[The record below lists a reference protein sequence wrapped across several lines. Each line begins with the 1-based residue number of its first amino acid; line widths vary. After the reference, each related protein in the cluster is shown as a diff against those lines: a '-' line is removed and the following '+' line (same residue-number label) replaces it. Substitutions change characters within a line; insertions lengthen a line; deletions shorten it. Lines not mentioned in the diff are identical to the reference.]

1 MGLPRVVTP
10 PIPVPELL
18 DGFATLDSC
27 AVSDALDVLGLPAG
41 LGVIRRMWGGPFVVG
56 FAVTVQVEPYEP
68 GPAGPHIATS
78 AVANAGPDDV
88 IVMANDGRTDVSCWG
103 GLLSLGAQLRGV
115 RAAVVDGG
123 MP

>member
-1 MGLPRVVTP
+1 VASWVAIGLPGVVPP

-41 LGVIRRMWGGPFVVG
+41 LGVIRPMWGRPFVVG

-68 GPAGPHIATS
+68 GPAGPA
-78 AVANAGPDDV
+78 AQQRRAGC
-88 IVMANDGRTDVSCWG
+88 R
-103 GLLSLGAQLRGV
+103 LRHH
-115 RAAVVDGG
+115 R
-123 MP
+123 